1 MERDE
6 VFIPFTRS
14 ELGLRPAHEQV
25 AAAASS
31 SSEETATTHGDNNKS
46 TFEALDD
53 LFEDAPFWC
62 LGWLLVQ
69 QLFGWPA
76 YLLKNASGQPYPKW
90 TNHFDPKAVIFNE
103 RHYSQIVTSDL
114 GVLSMIGV
122 LGAWIH
128 YRSFTEVLCY
138 YFVPWL
144 VLNHTLVL

>member
-14 ELGLRPAHEQV
+14 DLGLAPAHEQV
-25 AAAASS
+25 AAASDAASKP
-31 SSEETATTHGDNNKS
+31 GNNK
-46 TFEALDD
+46 TTLEALDD
-53 LFEDAPFWC
+53 LFEDAPFWN

-76 YLLKNASGQPYPKW
+76 YLLKNASGQPYPEW
-90 TNHFDPKAVIFNE
+90 VNHFDPRSVIFGE
-103 RHYSQIVTSDL
+103 KHFMQIVISDL
-114 GVLSMIGV
+114 GVFAMMAV

-128 YRSFTEVLCY
+128 YRSFMEVLCY

>member
-14 ELGLRPAHEQV
+14 ELGLRPAHEQ
-25 AAAASS
+25 AMSSNNASHDSKS
-31 SSEETATTHGDNNKS
+31 SKS
-46 TFEALDD
+46 TFQVLDD

-62 LGWLLVQ
+62 LSGLLIQ

-90 TNHFDPKAVIFNE
+90 TNHFDPKAVIFDK
-103 RHYSQIVTSDL
+103 RHFNQIVLSD
-114 GVLSMIGV
+114 IGV
-122 LGAWIH
+122 FSMMAVLATWTY
-128 YRSFTEVLCY
+128 YRSFNEVLCY